1 MINIKYTFLI
11 YFRQWTA
18 VDRRAEPRVK
28 ERVPYLI
35 VAGPKGLPL
44 IKLVRSPR
52 YFIKDTSARIN
63 SEYYITRAIIPPLQR
78 CFSLLNVDINK
89 W

>member
-1 MINIKYTFLI
+1 LINL
-11 YFRQWTA
+11 RQWSA
-18 VDRRAEPRVK
+18 IDRRAEPRNK

-52 YFIKDTSARIN
+52 NFISDNSARIN
-63 SEYYITRAIIPPLQR
+63 AEYYITRAIIPPLQR
-78 CFSLLNVDINK
+78 CFSLLNVDINQ